1 MKNRRRQRLPPGRLP
16 SICRLNLKSRSR
28 QVADDTGP
36 RWHRDLRRWYSSD
49 QDIYLSLMSFGA
61 ILFFSITGLT
71 LNHPDWFFSESTK
84 SVEGTVP
91 REWLHLQQPPPENRD
106 ESDYGHEVDRL
117 AVVEFLRGEHGLSG
131 RMTEFL
137 SFQDECEVTFQGPGY
152 AATARI
158 RRDDGT
164 YSVSIISNDLVSM
177 LNDLHKGRHTGAEW
191 SVVIDI
197 SAIISALVAIT
208 GLILV
213 FFLKLHR
220 KLRLSLAVAGILLI
234 LWMFRIAIN

>member
-1 MKNRRRQRLPPGRLP
+1 VSTSEAAANRDPEGSVSGR
-16 SICRLNLKSRSR
+16 SS
-28 QVADDTGP
+28 
-36 RWHRDLRRWYSSD
+36 RRWIQRQLAVWSRWLH
-49 QDIYLSLMSFGA
+49 IYLSLMSFGA

-84 SVEGTVP
+84 TVEGTVP

-106 ESDYGHEVDRL
+106 ESDYGHEVD
-117 AVVEFLRGEHGLSG
+117 GLSG

-164 YSVSIISNDLVSM
+164 YSISVISNDLVSM

>member
-1 MKNRRRQRLPPGRLP
+1 VSTSEAAANRDPEGSVSGR
-16 SICRLNLKSRSR
+16 SS
-28 QVADDTGP
+28 
-36 RWHRDLRRWYSSD
+36 RRWIQRQLAVWSRWLH
-49 QDIYLSLMSFGA
+49 IYLSLMSFGA

-84 SVEGTVP
+84 TVEGTVP

-106 ESDYGHEVDRL
+106 VSDYGHEVDRL

-164 YSVSIISNDLVSM
+164 YSISVISNDLVSM

>member
-1 MKNRRRQRLPPGRLP
+1 MQRQLAVW
-16 SICRLNLKSRSR
+16 SR
-28 QVADDTGP
+28 
-36 RWHRDLRRWYSSD
+36 WLH
-49 QDIYLSLMSFGA
+49 IYLSLMSFGA

-84 SVEGTVP
+84 TVEGTVP
-91 REWLHLQQPPPENRD
+91 REWLQLQQPPPENRD

-164 YSVSIISNDLVSM
+164 YSVSVISNDLVSM

>member
-1 MKNRRRQRLPPGRLP
+1 MSTSEAAANRDPEGSVSGR
-16 SICRLNLKSRSR
+16 SS
-28 QVADDTGP
+28 
-36 RWHRDLRRWYSSD
+36 RRWIQRQLAVWSRWLHT
-49 QDIYLSLMSFGA
+49 YLSLMSFGA

-84 SVEGTVP
+84 TVEGTVP

-131 RMTEFL
+131 RMTEFF

-164 YSVSIISNDLVSM
+164 YSISVISNDLVSM

>member
-1 MKNRRRQRLPPGRLP
+1 MQRQLAVW
-16 SICRLNLKSRSR
+16 SR
-28 QVADDTGP
+28 
-36 RWHRDLRRWYSSD
+36 WLH
-49 QDIYLSLMSFGA
+49 IYLSLMSFGA

-84 SVEGTVP
+84 TVEGTVP
-91 REWLHLQQPPPENRD
+91 REWLQLQQPPPENRD

>member
-1 MKNRRRQRLPPGRLP
+1 
-16 SICRLNLKSRSR
+16 
-28 QVADDTGP
+28 
-36 RWHRDLRRWYSSD
+36 
-49 QDIYLSLMSFGA
+49 
-61 ILFFSITGLT
+61 
-71 LNHPDWFFSESTK
+71 
-84 SVEGTVP
+84 
-91 REWLHLQQPPPENRD
+91 
-106 ESDYGHEVDRL
+106 
-117 AVVEFLRGEHGLSG
+117 
-131 RMTEFL
+131 
-137 SFQDECEVTFQGPGY
+137 
-152 AATARI
+152 
-158 RRDDGT
+158 
-164 YSVSIISNDLVSM
+164 M

>member
-1 MKNRRRQRLPPGRLP
+1 
-16 SICRLNLKSRSR
+16 
-28 QVADDTGP
+28 
-36 RWHRDLRRWYSSD
+36 
-49 QDIYLSLMSFGA
+49 
-61 ILFFSITGLT
+61 
-71 LNHPDWFFSESTK
+71 
-84 SVEGTVP
+84 VEGTVP

-131 RMTEFL
+131 RMTEFF

-164 YSVSIISNDLVSM
+164 YSISVISNDLVSM